1 MSDSLRP
8 HRLRHAR
15 LPCSSLSPRVCLNSC
30 SLCHWCHPTIS
41 FSVIPFSPCVQSFP
55 ASGSFLSQLFI
66 TGGQSTG
73 ISVSAPV
80 LPMNIQGWSPLGQ
93 TMVWSPCSPRDS
105 LEYFPTPQFESINSL
120 ALNLLFGPT
129 LTSVCDYWKLY
140 KSSSNYYFIVIL

>member
-15 LPCSSLSPRVCLNSC
+15 LPCSSLSPWVCLNSC

-41 FSVIPFSPCVQSFP
+41 FSVTPFSSCVQSFP
-55 ASGSFLSQLFI
+55 ASGSFLSQLI
-66 TGGQSTG
+66 ATGGQSTG

-93 TMVWSPCSPRDS
+93 TMVWSPCSPMDS
-105 LEYFPTPQFESINSL
+105 QESFLTPQFESINSS
-120 ALNLLFGPT
+120 AVNFLFGPT
-129 LTSVCDYWKLY
+129 LRSVCDYWKY